1 MDWNYDTVSNNKSCL
16 GSKNQRCR
24 FTRGRC
30 LGGSTSINY
39 MMYTRGNREDYDFN
53 MTGWTW
59 KDIEPYFLRF
69 EGLKDLKR
77 LPRSSQ
83 SYHNTSGIVPISYF
97 ENSGNPWHERII
109 EGMKS
114 LNFPY
119 NPDVNAQS
127 QIGVSKVFGYTSK
140 GERVSTATAY
150 LNRKSVKRRLKIAK
164 NSQCSGII
172 IDNNNVAQGVTVTRG
187 YNNTLRVFAKHEVIL
202 SAGAIS
208 TAQLLMLSG
217 VGPKEHLEKFGI
229 PVKADLP
236 VGDRMTDH
244 VLPLINIKVD
254 HKVRSIL
261 NPLSIASKGYQA
273 LQWLSTRSGP
283 LASNSLTDVTAFVN
297 TNCYNFTTK
306 MLVNN
311 RPECEIPTTQFI
323 YGFTDKG
330 IAKPARAIYQAA
342 TAYNDD
348 IMEQVISDNEHSAF
362 INVSPVVL
370 RPKSQGWVRLSS
382 SNPLVSP
389 FITPNYLADDRDMQE
404 IIRSI
409 KIIKDTLETP
419 VYKKYNASIQMLRL
433 PGCPEFDT
441 DGYWECYVRHTT
453 HSVQHA
459 VGTAALGRVLDERL
473 RVKGI
478 KSLRVADASAL
489 PLLPRGNTAA
499 AIIALGERLSDF
511 LLQDQHSAFRI

>member
-1 MDWNYDTVSNNKSCL
+1 MGELNGLYATPVSMMPRVQLTFDSDGDEFDYVVVGAGAAGSAVPGATFSFAGTSMDWNYDTVPNNKSCL

-39 MMYTRGNREDYDFN
+39 MMYTRGNRQDYDFN

-69 EGLKDLKR
+69 EGLEDLKR
-77 LPRSSQ
+77 LPKSSQ
-83 SYHNTSGIVPISYF
+83 SYHNTSGI
-97 ENSGNPWHERII
+97 NSGNPWHERII
-109 EGMKS
+109 EGMES

-127 QIGVSKVFGYTSK
+127 QIG
-140 GERVSTATAY
+140 
-150 LNRKSVKRRLKIAK
+150 
-164 NSQCSGII
+164 
-172 IDNNNVAQGVTVTRG
+172 
-187 YNNTLRVFAKHEVIL
+187 
-202 SAGAIS
+202 
-208 TAQLLMLSG
+208 
-217 VGPKEHLEKFGI
+217 
-229 PVKADLP
+229 
-236 VGDRMTDH
+236 
-244 VLPLINIKVD
+244 
-254 HKVRSIL
+254 
-261 NPLSIASKGYQA
+261 
-273 LQWLSTRSGP
+273 
-283 LASNSLTDVTAFVN
+283 
-297 TNCYNFTTK
+297 
-306 MLVNN
+306 
-311 RPECEIPTTQFI
+311 
-323 YGFTDKG
+323 
-330 IAKPARAIYQAA
+330 
-342 TAYNDD
+342 
-348 IMEQVISDNEHSAF
+348 HSAY

-382 SNPLVSP
+382 SNPLAPPS
-389 FITPNYLADDRDMQE
+389 IIPNYLADDSDVQE

-433 PGCPEFDT
+433 RGCPEFDT
-441 DGYWECYVRHTT
+441 DGYWECYVRHTA
-453 HSVQHA
+453 HSAQHA

-511 LLQDQHSAFRI
+511 LLQDKYTAFRIQK